1 MFEIDKIII
10 PTIKADNPMFKTN
23 PYDYDK
29 FDFNKAIGLFIKSD
43 REDTYR
49 LHKESIH
56 VP

>member
-1 MFEIDKIII
+1 
-10 PTIKADNPMFKTN
+10 MFKTN

-29 FDFNKAIGLFIKSD
+29 LDFNKAIGLFMKSD

-49 LHKESIH
+49 LHKECIH